1 MESLPA
7 RELLEAVHEFPC
19 KFVFKAVG
27 PAREEFVTTV
37 VSVVRSTLAHEFDP
51 PFETRQ
57 TPSGRHVSVTVAPW
71 VESSE
76 EVLLV
81 YTSIRDIPGLLMLF

>member
-7 RELLEAVHEFPC
+7 RELLDAVHQFPC

-27 PAREEFVTTV
+27 PAGGTFVGTV
-37 VSVVRSTLAHEFDP
+37 IDEVRATLSHEFDP
-51 PFETRQ
+51 PFEIRE
-57 TPSGRHVSVTVAPW
+57 TPSGRHVSVTVSPW

-81 YTSIRDIPGLLMLF
+81 YARIREIPGLLMLF